1 MCDPE
6 CCADIEPDDE
16 VEGLRVNVRERLRT
30 IAAGV
35 VDENTKTVDFRN
47 TGDQLVRG
55 DVSGPGLNPPGLVC
69 ADTGQV
75 VRGSRYSNNPGTGVR
90 QSFGTGSSDSTTGA
104 GDERNLLSE
113 RAWHIDLKFAF
124 ECNNAYDHV
133 ELEAAIGDEAMKQPK
148 NTSKNN
154 DKQNRKR
161 ATSYDV
167 AELAGVSQSAVSR
180 VFQDGASA
188 SKVMRDR
195 VMAAADKLGY
205 RPNAIARGLITQRSN
220 MVAVVISKLTNL
232 YYPEVLVELTQR
244 FSDHDVRVLLFALER
259 ESDTSSVIDKMLQ
272 YRVDGIVTAA
282 MVTPKQLKTIASA
295 DIPVVLYNRT
305 LKDPLVSSVRC
316 DQEEGERWL
325 VDELV
330 RAGHKSFGIVEG
342 PADSVVG
349 IERKMGA
356 LNELVALGI
365 TDITSVGGDYGY
377 ETGRQCFAELV
388 QKHGSPPDA
397 VIAAN
402 DVMAIGCIDEAR
414 ETFGLRVPE
423 DISIVGFDGVG
434 PARYSAY
441 DVTTVRQPVHRMA
454 ESAVTMLVE
463 RIENP
468 DLSPEKRA
476 FSGMLIRGGSARLPA
491 TDD

>member
-1 MCDPE
+1 MTQ
-6 CCADIEPDDE
+6 A
-16 VEGLRVNVRERLRT
+16 
-30 IAAGV
+30 
-35 VDENTKTVDFRN
+35 EN
-47 TGDQLVRG
+47 
-55 DVSGPGLNPPGLVC
+55 
-69 ADTGQV
+69 
-75 VRGSRYSNNPGTGVR
+75 
-90 QSFGTGSSDSTTGA
+90 
-104 GDERNLLSE
+104 
-113 RAWHIDLKFAF
+113 
-124 ECNNAYDHV
+124 
-133 ELEAAIGDEAMKQPK
+133 K
-148 NTSKNN
+148 NKNN
-154 DKQNRKR
+154 DKRNKKR

-195 VMAAADKLGY
+195 VMAAANKLGY

-244 FSDHDVRVLLFALER
+244 FSERGVRVLLFALER
-259 ESDTSSVIDKMLQ
+259 ESDTAGVIEQMLQ

-282 MVTPKQLKTIASA
+282 MFTPGQLKTIRNA
-295 DIPVVLYNRT
+295 DIPVVFYNRT
-305 LKDPLVSSVRC
+305 LKDHLVSSVRC

-342 PADSVVG
+342 PPDSVVG

-356 LNELVALGI
+356 LNELAALGI
-365 TDITSVGGDYGY
+365 DDITSVSGDYGY
-377 ETGRQCFAELV
+377 ETGRECFARLV
-388 QKHGSPPDA
+388 DKHGSPPDA

-402 DVMAIGCIDEAR
+402 DVMAIGCIDAAR
-414 ETFGLRVPE
+414 ESFGLKVPE
-423 DISIVGFDGVG
+423 QISIVGFDGVG
-434 PARYSAY
+434 PARYAAY
-441 DVTTVRQPVHRMA
+441 NVTTVRQPVHRMA
-454 ESAVTMLVE
+454 ESAASMLIE

-476 FSGMLIRGGSARLPA
+476 FSGMLIRGGSARLLE
-491 TDD
+491 DD